1 MPLGTWPP
9 VEPPV
14 KKSRLRNLMD
24 SVKISLKERIFNFFS
39 GENLEVMLLIAGM
52 VFAYNV
58 RLLFT
63 DQPDQMV
70 AFLTGITL
78 FGTPTLLLY
87 FYYKKLRNIFARTIV
102 LALILLTLKEFIGG
116 ILYLVDVRIELFNNF
131 AYGASFISQV
141 AFLGAVLV
149 ISFLRASRIDG
160 MVYTYFCHITGSW
173 GSIHPSNDTEGN
185 KNPDKSDDQNKRT
198 S

>member
-1 MPLGTWPP
+1 MPVGTWPP

-14 KKSRLRNLMD
+14 NKS
-24 SVKISLKERIFNFFS
+24 SLSRWMNTVRVSFTEKMLNFFK
-39 GENLEVMLLIAGM
+39 GENLEVMLIVLGM
-52 VFAYNV
+52 IFAYNV
-58 RLLFT
+58 RLVFT
-63 DQPDQMV
+63 TQPDQMV

-116 ILYLVDVRIELFNNF
+116 ILYLVDVKIELFNNF

-160 MVYTYFCHITGSW
+160 MVYTYFCHITSNW
-173 GSIHPSNDTEGN
+173 GNIHPLDDTKGDSNSG
-185 KNPDKSDDQNKRT
+185 KSDDQNKRT